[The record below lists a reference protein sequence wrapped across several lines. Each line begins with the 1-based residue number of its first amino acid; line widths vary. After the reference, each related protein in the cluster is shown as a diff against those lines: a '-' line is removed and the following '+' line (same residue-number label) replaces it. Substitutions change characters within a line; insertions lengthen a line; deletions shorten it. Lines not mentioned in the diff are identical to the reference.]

1 MLASS
6 STRFAAAA
14 SVLLLLGLSSAMAQ
28 SSSAP
33 STMSGLKLSS
43 DKPIQIE
50 SDKLEVHQNE
60 NLAIFTGN
68 VSVVQ
73 GPTLL
78 KAGRMKVYYVKSDAA
93 DGKDKGKKPAAE
105 AGKASAAEV
114 DKASAAEAGKAPAA
128 GVSPMSGGANIDHLE
143 VDGKVYIKSDDQ
155 VATGDSGTFDMKSQV
170 LVLSGKKVVLSQGD
184 NVLVGCKL
192 TVQMQTGLAQVDACG
207 GRVMMSLT
215 PQSQNA
221 Q

>member
-1 MLASS
+1 MLAI

-14 SVLLLLGLSSAMAQ
+14 SVLLLLGVPSAMAQ
-28 SSSAP
+28 SKSP
-33 STMSGLKLSS
+33 STMSGLKLSG
-43 DKPIQIE
+43 DQPIQIE
-50 SDKLEVHQNE
+50 SDKLEVRQNE

-73 GPTLL
+73 GPTLM
-78 KAGRMKVYYVKSDAA
+78 KAGVMKVYYVKDEGAASKKAGAKASDATA
-93 DGKDKGKKPAAE
+93 SGDAA
-105 AGKASAAEV
+105 
-114 DKASAAEAGKAPAA
+114 AA
-128 GVSPMSGGANIDHLE
+128 GVSPMSAGTNIDHLE
-143 VDGKVYIKSDDQ
+143 IDGKVYIKSDDQ

-170 LVLSGKKVVLSQGD
+170 LVLSGKKVVLTQGS

-215 PQSQNA
+215 PQKSK
-221 Q
+221 

>member
-6 STRFAAAA
+6 IRFAATA
-14 SVLLLLGLSSAMAQ
+14 SVLLIAGLAPAMAQ
-28 SSSAP
+28 SDTTSNL
-33 STMSGLKLSS
+33 SGLKLSG

-50 SDKLEVHQNE
+50 SDKLEVLQNE

-78 KAGRMKVYYVKSDAA
+78 KAGRMKVYYVKSD
-93 DGKDKGKKPAAE
+93 DPAAGGK
-105 AGKASAAEV
+105 GKASDPA
-114 DKASAAEAGKAPAA
+114 KAPETG
-128 GVSPMSGGANIDHLE
+128 GVSPMAGGTNIDHLE
-143 VDGKVYIKSDDQ
+143 IDDKVYIKSDDQ

-170 LVLSGKKVVLSQGD
+170 LVLSGKKVVLSQGT

-192 TVQMQTGLAQVDACG
+192 TVQMKTGLAQVDSCG

-215 PQSQNA
+215 PSQNP

>member
-1 MLASS
+1 L
-6 STRFAAAA
+6 
-14 SVLLLLGLSSAMAQ
+14 
-28 SSSAP
+28 
-33 STMSGLKLSS
+33 SGLKLSG

-60 NLAIFTGN
+60 NLAIFTGD

-93 DGKDKGKKPAAE
+93 DGKDKGKKPAAG
-105 AGKASAAEV
+105 A
-114 DKASAAEAGKAPAA
+114 DKASTAEAGKAPAA
-128 GVSPMSGGANIDHLE
+128 GGVSPMSGGANIDHLE

>member
-1 MLASS
+1 MLAS

-14 SVLLLLGLSSAMAQ
+14 LLLVGFSAAALSPTLSPAMAQ
-28 SSSAP
+28 SKAS
-33 STMSGLKLSS
+33 STMSGLKLSG
-43 DKPIQIE
+43 DQPIQIE
-50 SDKLEVHQNE
+50 SDKLEVRQNE

-78 KAGRMKVYYVKSDAA
+78 KAGKMTVYYVKKAEAA
-93 DGKDKGKKPAAE
+93 GDKTKNGAAE
-105 AGKASAAEV
+105 EASA
-114 DKASAAEAGKAPAA
+114 S
-128 GVSPMSGGANIDHLE
+128 GVSPMSGGADIDHLE

-170 LVLSGKKVVLSQGD
+170 LVLSGKKVVLSQGT

-215 PQSQNA
+215 PQKA
-221 Q
+221 K

>member
-28 SSSAP
+28 SSSSP
-33 STMSGLKLSS
+33 STMSGLKLSG

-93 DGKDKGKKPAAE
+93 DGKDKDKKPAAD
-105 AGKASAAEV
+105 A
-114 DKASAAEAGKAPAA
+114 DKAPASG
-128 GVSPMSGGANIDHLE
+128 GVSPMSG
-143 VDGKVYIKSDDQ
+143 
-155 VATGDSGTFDMKSQV
+155 
-170 LVLSGKKVVLSQGD
+170 
-184 NVLVGCKL
+184 
-192 TVQMQTGLAQVDACG
+192 
-207 GRVMMSLT
+207 
-215 PQSQNA
+215 
-221 Q
+221 